1 MKTPFDTVVRL
12 RQREIDQRRIAIH
25 AQTSRLNEIEAASDA
40 LQQELAVEYEASADQ
55 WSMSAE
61 AFMRRK
67 MSHQVQLA
75 AQCIAVSKTIRGL
88 RREATEAFG
97 AMQVVQNAADGF
109 RSEWKRNVH
118 RAEQRASDDL
128 GAVRLAR
135 IRSAK
140 ERSVML
146 RQPAR

>member
-1 MKTPFDTVVRL
+1 MKTPFDTVVRI

-25 AQTSRLNEIEAASDA
+25 AQTSRLTEIDAASES
-40 LQQELAVEYEASADQ
+40 LHQELTLEYEASANQ
-55 WSMSAE
+55 WALSTE

-67 MSHQVQLA
+67 MSHQAQLR
-75 AQCIAVSKTIRGL
+75 AQRVAVSQEIHGL
-88 RREATEAFG
+88 RREATEAYG
-97 AMQVVQNAADGF
+97 SMQVVQNAADGF
-109 RSEWKRNVH
+109 RAEHRRLEQ

-135 IRSAK
+135 IRSAQV
-140 ERSVML
+140 RSVML